1 VSKVGTVRV
10 LAPVVTA
17 FVLSSSTLQGGKL
30 LSGRVNISGTAPAG
44 GVVVTLTSS
53 DTSVSP
59 PVTIIVP
66 EGTKTVGFSI
76 PTSIVTV
83 STVVT
88 LTATTGATS
97 KVVSV
102 TINP

>member
-1 VSKVGTVRV
+1 
-10 LAPVVTA
+10 
-17 FVLSSSTLQGGKL
+17 
-30 LSGRVNISGTAPAG
+30 
-44 GVVVTLTSS
+44 
-53 DTSVSP
+53 
-59 PVTIIVP
+59 VP

-83 STVVT
+83 STIVT